1 MAGEHAEEEHM
12 EEGTKSGQ
20 DATRNNRTTE
30 VSENTEG
37 LAKVMGVAKKDLNW

>member
-1 MAGEHAEEEHM
+1 MEGEHGEDHKEEE
-12 EEGTKSGQ
+12 GKSKKES
-20 DATRNNRTTE
+20 AKNSHIAE